1 MLCNGHVFALIL
13 SILLYLWDEVVVQ
26 WQCFCPS
33 PSYNAV
39 QTQIVLE
46 CCETAIILSSLSAF
60 CRSPCCHAVQAQRF
74 LECHA
79 TAMFFPSS
87 SEFCPTPSYNAV
99 QAQNFLEWCV
109 TAIFLPSFQ
118 HFALPTALMLRSL
131 KLFWV
136 DEQQPC
142 FCTHSQHFALHPAAM
157 LCNLKFFGMLWS
169 GHPLVFIHGIVD
181 GAGGNFLGV
190 GVSYISSKI
199 VRDLGSLPRSAM
211 LRDFWDRECRSGVWF
226 RGPGSG
232 WRRGS
237 ACDWGV
243 LCVSCGR
250 SEICGV
256 GQGQG
261 GLIPVSEWFLAS
273 IAGVWRLEGGL
284 GARVST

>member
-1 MLCNGHVFALIL
+1 MQRPCFCPHSQHFALSWGRGCCSVAMFLPFTQLQCCTGSIFFRMLWNVHHFVLTLSILPFTLLPCCASSKVFGMPCNGHVFSLIFR
-13 SILLYLWDEVVVQ
+13 I
-26 WQCFCPS
+26 
-33 PSYNAV
+33 
-39 QTQIVLE
+39 
-46 CCETAIILSSLSAF
+46 
-60 CRSPCCHAVQAQRF
+60 
-74 LECHA
+74 
-79 TAMFFPSS
+79 
-87 SEFCPTPSYNAV
+87 CPTPSYNAA
-99 QAQNFLEWCV
+99 QAQNFLECCV

-157 LCNLKFFGMLWS
+157 LCNVKFFGMLWS

-211 LRDFWDRECRSGVWF
+211 LGDFWDRECQSGVRF
-226 RGPGSG
+226 LGPGSG
-232 WRRGS
+232 WRRGT

-261 GLIPVSEWFLAS
+261 GLIPISECFLAS